1 MPPEVWTPLAA
12 SSSIGRDQT
21 RKLRVRLR
29 PTANPERPESDNNSS
44 TARDNVAPPLLGAS
58 PKRSPSAIRSL
69 ILYNRIPPHQ
79 PAIVRAPSRKSLAIL
94 QILLQYPFQSS
105 ESWIRQRP
113 HNLAHTPFFVF
124 DVTLLQCYTRGSF
137 TVDRF
142 PPFYS
147 GSSPFLNQ
155 VVQCATTRTFER
167 KDFPTHNGRG
177 LP

>member
-29 PTANPERPESDNNSS
+29 PTASPERPKRDNNCS
-44 TARDNVAPPLLGAS
+44 TTRDKVAPPLLGAS

-69 ILYNRIPPHQ
+69 ILYNRIPPTS
-79 PAIVRAPSRKSLAIL
+79 PPSCALHPVNPR
-94 QILLQYPFQSS
+94 QSCK
-105 ESWIRQRP
+105 SWIRQRP

-124 DVTLLQCYTRGSF
+124 DVTLLQCYTRGCF

-155 VVQCATTRTFER
+155 VVQCATTRISER
-167 KDFPTHNGRG
+167 KDFPTHYGRG

>member
-12 SSSIGRDQT
+12 SSSPGRDQT
-21 RKLRVRLR
+21 RTLRVRQR
-29 PTANPERPESDNNSS
+29 PAANPAQSACPERPKRDNNCS
-44 TARDNVAPPLLGAS
+44 TTRDKVTPHVSGDIPQTLSLCNPL
-58 PKRSPSAIRSL
+58 PHPVQQDT
-69 ILYNRIPPHQ
+69 PHQ

-124 DVTLLQCYTRGSF
+124 DVTLLQCYTRGCF

-155 VVQCATTRTFER
+155 VV
-167 KDFPTHNGRG
+167 
-177 LP
+177 

>member
-29 PTANPERPESDNNSS
+29 PTANPERPNQTTTVQLPGTKSLLLYW
-44 TARDNVAPPLLGAS
+44 AHPPNALPLQS
-58 PKRSPSAIRSL
+58 
-69 ILYNRIPPHQ
+69 
-79 PAIVRAPSRKSLAIL
+79 APSSCTTG
-94 QILLQYPFQSS
+94 YPPTSPPSCALPPENPRQSCK
-105 ESWIRQRP
+105 SWIRQRP

-124 DVTLLQCYTRGSF
+124 DVTLLQCYTRGCF

-155 VVQCATTRTFER
+155 VVQCATTRISER